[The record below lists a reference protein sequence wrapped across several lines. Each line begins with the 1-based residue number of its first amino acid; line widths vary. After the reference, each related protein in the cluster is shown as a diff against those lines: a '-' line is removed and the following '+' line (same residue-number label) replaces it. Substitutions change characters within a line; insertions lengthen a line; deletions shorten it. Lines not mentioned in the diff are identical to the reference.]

1 MFCSVVRTLSD
12 TYHCF
17 QFFLSSIQS
26 HMSDIT
32 EDRTYKLPYNE
43 QARPR
48 VVEKPRYA
56 DHKPPRA
63 YEGEYG
69 EQQSAGVGSSK
80 KLSVAERARKD
91 AERSSNSVTVRASPA
106 NSPMRP
112 ARGRSPANSPMRPAR
127 GRSELPRRMT
137 DNEARSSTVRSRS
150 ESPSVASRKSFFARV
165 GTRVVTAI
173 DKSVLGV
180 PNQAPSSPRDCHEND
195 EEDYDDDR
203 SRSSRSSGSYDSL
216 LESSSEESSFDDE
229 QSRQIKK
236 EIETPLAERQ
246 RIQREKQLEF
256 LKQQGLLKDGTE
268 ASLPPLSVEKKT
280 PRRRDNPRRS
290 DNDTSF
296 EAAGH

>member
-1 MFCSVVRTLSD
+1 MGATYKFECSVLLYVPFSHSSLLA
-12 TYHCF
+12 
-17 QFFLSSIQS
+17 FFSLIPIQS

-63 YEGEYG
+63 YEGEYA

-80 KLSVAERARKD
+80 KLSIAERARRD

-112 ARGRSPANSPMRPAR
+112 ARGRS
-127 GRSELPRRMT
+127 ELPRRMT
-137 DNEARSSTVRSRS
+137 DNESRSATVRSRS

-180 PNQAPSSPRDCHEND
+180 PNQAPSSHNG
-195 EEDYDDDR
+195 EEHYDDDR
-203 SRSSRSSGSYDSL
+203 SKSSRSSDSYDSL
-216 LESSSEESSFDDE
+216 LESSSEESSVDDE

-268 ASLPPLSVEKKT
+268 ASLPPLSVEKKKPKKRNN
-280 PRRRDNPRRS
+280 PRSPSRRS

>member
-1 MFCSVVRTLSD
+1 
-12 TYHCF
+12 
-17 QFFLSSIQS
+17 
-26 HMSDIT
+26 MSDIT

-48 VVEKPRYA
+48 VVEKPRYV

-63 YEGEYG
+63 YEGEYA

-80 KLSVAERARKD
+80 KLSIAERARRD

-112 ARGRSPANSPMRPAR
+112 ARGRS
-127 GRSELPRRMT
+127 ELPRRMT
-137 DNEARSSTVRSRS
+137 DNESRSATVRSRS

-180 PNQAPSSPRDCHEND
+180 PNQAPSSHNG
-195 EEDYDDDR
+195 EEHYDDDR
-203 SRSSRSSGSYDSL
+203 SKSSRSSDSYDSL
-216 LESSSEESSFDDE
+216 LESSSEESSVDDE

-268 ASLPPLSVEKKT
+268 ASLPPLSVEKKKPKKRNN
-280 PRRRDNPRRS
+280 PRSPSRRS

>member
-1 MFCSVVRTLSD
+1 
-12 TYHCF
+12 
-17 QFFLSSIQS
+17 
-26 HMSDIT
+26 MSDIT

-48 VVEKPRYA
+48 VVRQEKPRYA
-56 DHKPPRA
+56 DQKPPRA
-63 YEGEYG
+63 YDGEYA
-69 EQQSAGVGSSK
+69 EQQSAGAGSSK
-80 KLSVAERARKD
+80 KLSVAERARMD

-112 ARGRSPANSPMRPAR
+112 GR

-137 DNEARSSTVRSRS
+137 DNESRSSTARSRS
-150 ESPSVASRKSFFARV
+150 ESPSAASKKSFFARV

-173 DKSVLGV
+173 DNSVLGV
-180 PNQAPSSPRDCHEND
+180 PNQAPGRQRDDHENG
-195 EEDYDDDR
+195 EEYYDDDR
-203 SRSSRSSGSYDSL
+203 SRSSRSSDSYDSL
-216 LESSSEESSFDDE
+216 LESSSEESSVDDE
-229 QSRQIKK
+229 QSRQVKK

-268 ASLPPLSVEKKT
+268 GSLAPLTVSAEKKKPKRRNN
-280 PRRRDNPRRS
+280 PRSPSLSSRRS

>member
-1 MFCSVVRTLSD
+1 MGATYQFECSVLLYGPFSHLSLLA
-12 TYHCF
+12 YF
-17 QFFLSSIQS
+17 SLIPIQS

-63 YEGEYG
+63 YEGEYA

-80 KLSVAERARKD
+80 KLSIAERARRD

-112 ARGRSPANSPMRPAR
+112 ARGRS
-127 GRSELPRRMT
+127 ELPRRMT
-137 DNEARSSTVRSRS
+137 DNESRSSTVRSRS

-180 PNQAPSSPRDCHEND
+180 PNQALGSHRDCHDNG
-195 EEDYDDDR
+195 EEHDDDDR
-203 SRSSRSSGSYDSL
+203 SRSSRSSDSYDSL
-216 LESSSEESSFDDE
+216 LESSSEESSVDDE

-268 ASLPPLSVEKKT
+268 ASLPPLSVEKKKSKKRNN
-280 PRRRDNPRRS
+280 PRSPSRRS